1 METERDF
8 DPETMIRATAADIF
22 RIYKQLY
29 GIRYPY
35 EKVNNAQEADM
46 SRTLNGNLTGRAA
59 HGIDE
64 LDVPATDYA
73 VRLDNARARV
83 KELFEDDKYFVMW
96 LMRIPDGTML
106 EVMENIVAQITR
118 YDEGADAQQAHDW
131 KDEAIAQEADSKDL
145 QETYRSQLP

>member
-1 METERDF
+1 
-8 DPETMIRATAADIF
+8 
-22 RIYKQLY
+22 
-29 GIRYPY
+29 
-35 EKVNNAQEADM
+35 M

-64 LDVPATDYA
+64 LDVPKTDYA